1 MFQQLFI
8 AENLNTVEL
17 IYFITVHVVVTL
29 FSFICFNAYEFPEF
43 ILKIV
48 SHKHTC
54 VKEKK
59 NGGTYLI
66 RFLVC
71 IILILENN

>member
-29 FSFICFNAYEFPEF
+29 FSFVCFNVYEFHEF

-59 NGGTYLI
+59 MEAHSSSD
-66 RFLVC
+66 FLFVSS
-71 IILILENN
+71 